1 VLLLADSAVPVTP
14 DTIRLVHWGAFA
26 IFVAVMLVLDLTV
39 FHKKSHE
46 PTLRES
52 AFWTVFWS
60 SLALG
65 FNALVWWWLGDRA
78 AIEFLTGYLVEWSL
92 SMDNVFVFAV
102 VFAYFGVP
110 LKYQYRVLFW
120 GILGAVIMRL
130 SFVLLGAEL
139 VERFNWILWLFGAFL
154 VYTGFKLAFAEEN
167 HDPGEGFLV
176 RLFRRFIPV
185 SQQSAGD
192 RFFVRENGRLMAT
205 PLFLVLLVVESTDVL
220 FAVDSVP
227 AIFGVVDQDAHYFE
241 FVVFTSN
248 VFAILGLRAL
258 YFLLAGVMDLFR
270 FLNYGLSAVLVFVGC
285 KMIAEAARHNAWLAG
300 IGGWDAHAKGHL
312 VPPWLSLVI
321 IVGLIGSSV
330 AASLAFPERKQA
342 GELADEGRDDHGGA

>member
-1 VLLLADSAVPVTP
+1 VFLLADATAAPAGQI
-14 DTIRLVHWGAFA
+14 TINHWIAFA
-26 IFVAVMLVLDLTV
+26 IFVTVMLVLDLTV

-46 PTLRES
+46 PSLRES
-52 AFWTVFWS
+52 AFWTIFWS
-60 SLALG
+60 ALALA
-65 FNALVWWWLGDRA
+65 FNALVWWWLGSKPA
-78 AIEFLTGYLVEWSL
+78 LEFLTGYLVEWSL

-130 SFVLLGAEL
+130 TFVLLGAEL
-139 VERFNWILWLFGAFL
+139 VERYKWVMWLFGGFL
-154 VYTGFKLAFAEEN
+154 VYTGIKLAFGGGDHE
-167 HDPGEGFLV
+167 PGENALIRF
-176 RLFRRFIPV
+176 FRRFIPV
-185 SQQSAGD
+185 SKEHAGD
-192 RFFVRENGRLMAT
+192 RFFVRENGKLLAT

-227 AIFGVVDQDAHYFE
+227 AILGVVSPGTHYMRFIA
-241 FVVFTSN
+241 FTSN

-285 KMIAEAARHNAWLAG
+285 KMITEAARHNEWLAAQ
-300 IGGWDAHAKGHL
+300 GGWDAHAKGHL
-312 VPPWLSLVI
+312 VHPAVSLLVI
-321 IVGLIGSSV
+321 VSLIGASV
-330 AASLAFPERKQA
+330 AASLAFPERP
-342 GELADEGRDDHGGA
+342 HGGEIAGDDSKPHTS